1 MNDWEKESL
10 KSELESYLTYKVVR
24 DTVKQRIE
32 QLAEDETVKEYLK
45 VSKNFGKIEEDT
57 AFAFRD
63 VVSRVKTPTLVT
75 DKHGKTFLVT
85 PTDVIE
91 VGEVV

>member
-1 MNDWEKESL
+1 MDEWEKESL
-10 KSELESYLTYKVVR
+10 KAELEEYLTYRVVFEA
-24 DTVKQRIE
+24 VQQRIE
-32 QLAEDETVKEYLK
+32 ELAREESVKEYLRI
-45 VSKNFGKIEEDT
+45 SKNFGKIEEDT
-57 AFAFRD
+57 SFAFRD

-91 VGEVV
+91 VRERV